1 MASGHDFIIIG
12 GGSAWSVLAGR
23 LSEDPA
29 VQVLLQASSAGA
41 DADARPAA
49 YRSQWR
55 RAAIHE
61 GTGVPADTRR
71 SR

>member
-1 MASGHDFIIIG
+1 MIPVVDITPAPSTEEAAAIT
-12 GGSAWSVLAGR
+12 A
-23 LSEDPA
+23 A
-29 VQVLLQASSAGA
+29 VQVLLQASRAGA
-41 DADARPAA
+41 DADARPAT

-61 GTGVPADTRR
+61 GAGVPADTRR

>member
-1 MASGHDFIIIG
+1 MPVVDITPAP
-12 GGSAWSVLAGR
+12 SAEEAAAITA
-23 LSEDPA
+23 A
-29 VQVLLQASSAGA
+29 VQVLLQASCAGA

>member
-1 MASGHDFIIIG
+1 MPVVDITPAP
-12 GGSAWSVLAGR
+12 SAEEAAVISA
-23 LSEDPA
+23 A
-29 VQVLLQASSAGA
+29 VQVLLQASHAGG

-61 GTGVPADTRR
+61 GAGVPADTRR